1 MNQQRFVTLLV
12 TALLVVSLGLY
23 MSTRRV
29 AHRESSQGGALFPA
43 LAGELASVS
52 SLEIRKASPTP
63 NVTLHK
69 KGEDWTVAQR
79 ADYPADVSKIRRLLL
94 SLADAKIVETKT
106 ADPANFPLIGL
117 EDPASA
123 TATSTQIAFTVKD
136 GVHSLIVGKSAGEG
150 NFVRRGD
157 ENQSFTVTP
166 GVFVETEPK
175 AWVDAKLLDISV
187 ADIQRIE
194 VKAAGGPNY
203 SIHRLPA
210 PPAPPKSEKPEAPAA
225 AGAAAPKP
233 AEAAPPPADPGFALD
248 GVPAGRKAANAESL
262 APSSSAFS
270 GLSADDVAQAAAVD
284 FTKPSTAA
292 LSLKDGSVITI
303 TGTVLGDK
311 HWIQFSGVKD
321 AAFTAKSAGRAYQLP
336 SYRYDSIFRPLEQL
350 LVPKETPPAK
360 PATGSPQ
367 KNNSAAKPLP
377 TP

>member
-1 MNQQRFVTLLV
+1 
-12 TALLVVSLGLY
+12 
-23 MSTRRV
+23 
-29 AHRESSQGGALFPA
+29 
-43 LAGELASVS
+43 
-52 SLEIRKASPTP
+52 
-63 NVTLHK
+63 VTLHK

-117 EDPASA
+117 EDPAPA
-123 TATSTQIAFTVKD
+123 TATSTQIDFTVKD

-150 NFVRRGD
+150 NFVRRGG

-175 AWVDAKLLDISV
+175 AWIDAKLLDIPV

-194 VKAAGGPNY
+194 VKTAGGANY

-210 PPAPPKSEKPEAPAA
+210 PPPPKTPPPKSDKQEAPTA
-225 AGAAAPKP
+225 AGTAAPKP
-233 AEAAPPPADPGFALD
+233 EDAAPPPAEPGFALD

-284 FTKPSTAA
+284 FNKPSAA
-292 LSLKDGSVITI
+292 VLSLKDGSVITI
-303 TGTVLGDK
+303 TGTVIGDK

-321 AAFTAKSAGRAYQLP
+321 ASFTAKSAGRAYQLP

-350 LVPKETPPAK
+350 LVPKETPPTK
-360 PATGSPQ
+360 PVTGSPQ
-367 KNNSAAKPLP
+367 KTNTAKPLP

>member
-12 TALLVVSLGLY
+12 AALLVVSLGLY
-23 MSTRRV
+23 MSTRRL
-29 AHRESSQGGALFPA
+29 AHHESSQGGALFPA
-43 LAGELASVS
+43 LAGELAGVS
-52 SLEIRKASPTP
+52 NLEIRKASPTP

-69 KGEDWTVAQR
+69 KGDDWTVAQR

-117 EDPASA
+117 EDPAPA

-136 GVHSLIVGKSAGEG
+136 GEHSLIVGKSAGEG
-150 NFVRRGD
+150 NFVRRGG

-175 AWVDAKLLDISV
+175 AWIDAKLLDIPV

-203 SIHRLPA
+203 SIHRVPA
-210 PPAPPKSEKPEAPAA
+210 PPPPKSDKQEAPAA

-233 AEAAPPPADPGFALD
+233 ADAAPPPADPGFALD

-262 APSSSAFS
+262 APSPSAFS

-284 FTKPSTAA
+284 FSKPGTAA

-303 TGTVLGDK
+303 TGTVIGDK
-311 HWIQFSGVKD
+311 HWIQFSGVKE

-360 PATGSPQ
+360 PVTGSPH
-367 KNNSAAKPLP
+367 KTNSAKPLP

>member
-29 AHRESSQGGALFPA
+29 AHQASSQGGALFPA
-43 LAGELASVS
+43 LAGELAGVS

-117 EDPASA
+117 EDPAPA

-136 GVHSLIVGKSAGEG
+136 GVHSLIVGKSVGEG

-175 AWVDAKLLDISV
+175 AWIDAKLLDIPL

-203 SIHRLPA
+203 SVHRLPA
-210 PPAPPKSEKPEAPAA
+210 PPPPKSDKPEAPAA
-225 AGAAAPKP
+225 AGTAAPKP
-233 AEAAPPPADPGFALD
+233 ADAAPPPADPGFAID

-284 FTKPSTAA
+284 FSKPSTAA

-303 TGTVLGDK
+303 TGSVIGDK

-360 PATGSPQ
+360 SATGSPH
-367 KNNSAAKPLP
+367 KTNPSAKPLP